1 MRCPKCQG
9 SMTTKH
15 FGAQI
20 TLERCEHCFGIW
32 FTAENLGDLDKLP
45 MIDVLDEGDP
55 KVGAVFNRITN
66 INCPTCGT
74 LMTNNS
80 VPKQPHISVETCA
93 TCTGV
98 FLDAGELH
106 DAKLHTFGDWMKS
119 IREILPGL

>member
-1 MRCPKCQG
+1 MN
-9 SMTTKH
+9 SKH
-15 FGAQI
+15 FGPQV

-32 FTAENLGDLDKLP
+32 FTAENLGDLDKMP

-55 KVGAVFNRITN
+55 KVGAVYNRITN
-66 INCPTCGT
+66 ISCPKCGT
-74 LMTNNS
+74 PMTNNS

-106 DAKLHTFGDWMKS
+106 DAKLHTFGDYIKS
-119 IREILPGL
+119 IREAFPSLRR